1 MSDFT
6 SFRVMRDYHDISRT
20 RMSMMIRQAYRQR

>member
-20 RMSMMIRQAYRQR
+20 RMSMIRQAYRQS